1 MLIPVFMIKGLRSLY
16 QDLPW
21 NLDAFEEITNNV
33 NVTGLKEK
41 ILKELTTLCK
51 QRDGKVILLTL
62 DRNVGKKLFEV
73 TQNSHKDDSIVQ
85 SSTAWKVSKYWV
97 FSGSYFPVF
106 SPNTGK
112 YGPEKTPYL
121 DTFHAVIS
129 RSENNIFG
137 GMLDHLLETQG
148 RLFSKNMLK

>member
-1 MLIPVFMIKGLRSLY
+1 MIKGLRSLY

-62 DRNVGKKLFEV
+62 DRNVGKKWFEV

-112 YGPEKTPYL
+112 YGPEKTLYL
-121 DTFHAVIS
+121 DTFYAV
-129 RSENNIFG
+129 
-137 GMLDHLLETQG
+137 
-148 RLFSKNMLK
+148 

>member
-1 MLIPVFMIKGLRSLY
+1 MIKGLRSLY
-16 QDLPW
+16 QDLPR

-85 SSTAWKVSKYWV
+85 SSTS
-97 FSGSYFPVF
+97 
-106 SPNTGK
+106 
-112 YGPEKTPYL
+112 
-121 DTFHAVIS
+121 
-129 RSENNIFG
+129 
-137 GMLDHLLETQG
+137 
-148 RLFSKNMLK
+148 

>member
-16 QDLPW
+16 QDLPR

-51 QRDGKVILLTL
+51 HRDGKAVLLTS

-73 TQNSHKDDSIVQ
+73 TQNSHRDDSIVQ
-85 SSTAWKVSKYWV
+85 SST
-97 FSGSYFPVF
+97 
-106 SPNTGK
+106 T
-112 YGPEKTPYL
+112 
-121 DTFHAVIS
+121 
-129 RSENNIFG
+129 
-137 GMLDHLLETQG
+137 
-148 RLFSKNMLK
+148 

>member
-1 MLIPVFMIKGLRSLY
+1 MIKGLRSLY

-62 DRNVGKKLFEV
+62 DRNVGKKLFDV

>member
-1 MLIPVFMIKGLRSLY
+1 MIKGLRSLY

-97 FSGSYFPVF
+97 FSGPYFPVF

-112 YGPEKTPYL
+112 CGPGKTPYL
-121 DTFHAVIS
+121 DTFYAVQS
-129 RSENNIFG
+129 
-137 GMLDHLLETQG
+137 
-148 RLFSKNMLK
+148 SKNHTQKYVW